1 MNKIYVI
8 GIGPGF
14 EENMTG
20 QAIKAIQRSDSI
32 VGYKTYIDLI
42 RPLLEGKEVV
52 ENGMT
57 REVERCRKA
66 IELAKENKVVSVVS
80 SGDPGVYGMAGLIL
94 EILTKEHTL
103 SEFDVTVVPGVTSAN
118 AGAAILG
125 APLMHD
131 YVTISLSDLMT
142 DWALIEKRIHC
153 AGQGDFGVVFYNPK
167 SKSRPDYLNKAREIL
182 LQYKSPETV
191 VGIVKNAFRE
201 GQFHQIATLEA
212 LDRLEVDMF
221 TTVFVGNSATYE
233 KDGYM
238 ITPRGYEL

>member
-1 MNKIYVI
+1 MNKIFVI

-14 EENMTG
+14 EQNMTG
-20 QAIKAIQRSDSI
+20 QAVEAIRSSDSI
-32 VGYKTYIDLI
+32 VGYKTYVELI
-42 RPLLEGKEVV
+42 RPLTEGKEVV

-66 IELAKENKVVSVVS
+66 IELAKEHKVVSVVS

-142 DWALIEKRIHC
+142 DWSLIEKRIHC

-167 SKSRPDYLNKAREIL
+167 SKSRPEYLNKAQEIL

-191 VGIVKNAFRE
+191 VGVVKNAFRE
-201 GQFHQIATLEA
+201 GQSHQISTLGV
-212 LDRLEVDMF
+212 LDQLNVDMF